1 MHPPAQA
8 TRRAQVV
15 EALADAVPAV
25 DHAPPIHVAVD
36 GLDDP
41 ATRALAD
48 DLDRQAVRPG
58 PPLPAG
64 DPGRPQPPPPGRPRG
79 GTTRPPCR
87 AGRRPGGGG
96 RLLPPAPGVPWRMGS
111 GRVPALGPS
120 GAPRPVRGP
129 RPGHGRRPVPHPG
142 RPRGHRRGRG
152 RPARPRLAGDP
163 PHEPAAGRPPRP
175 RGVPGRDPAFFAPGG
190 HVGTA
195 LPRRRPGLRA
205 AVAEVGLHPGQTAL
219 DAGCGTGRALPHLRA
234 AVGPA
239 GRVLGLDLTPE
250 MLAPP
255 APTVATPTPCS
266 PWPPAT
272 TGVHATTARPVP
284 HNRRANLPVTLP
296 RCHAVDVGL
305 AELRRPDRAQG
316 RRHALDLE
324 FLRQDGCWRPPPRS
338 QSASSSLVR
347 QDAERLTRF
356 GRGPPSS
363 GRGRGRAVRGAAGGL
378 SARRGSLRAWTCAK
392 CSRWSPAPPRT
403 SAGRPPTARRRRRR
417 RQGGAGG
424 GDEPFS
430 AIGPW

>member
-175 RGVPGRDPAFFAPGG
+175 RGVPGRDPALFAPGG

-239 GRVLGLDLTPE
+239 GRVLGLDLTTE
-250 MLAPP
+250 MLA
-255 APTVATPTPCS
+255 
-266 PWPPAT
+266 
-272 TGVHATTARPVP
+272 TARA
-284 HNRRANLPVTLP
+284 HGRHAHALLALAARHDRRPRDDGPTGSSQSPSEPPRDLAPLP
-296 RCHAVDVGL
+296 RC
-305 AELRRPDRAQG
+305 RRRAG
-316 RRHALDLE
+316 GASPAGPRARSPTCA
-324 FLRQDGCWRPPPRS
+324 RPGVPPPRRLLE
-338 QSASSSLVR
+338 AP
-347 QDAERLTRF
+347 AEV
-356 GRGPPSS
+356 
-363 GRGRGRAVRGAAGGL
+363 AVGIL
-378 SARRGSLRAWTCAK
+378 
-392 CSRWSPAPPRT
+392 
-403 SAGRPPTARRRRRR
+403 
-417 RQGGAGG
+417 
-424 GDEPFS
+424 
-430 AIGPW
+430 